1 MSVSAPDAV
10 DIAVAATDV
19 VQVLAR
25 RDRAADLAAAMR
37 TSFGLELP
45 APGHAVVV
53 QNVTAL
59 WIQPDGFFL
68 LAPRGPEGALAKSV
82 KAACGDAASVIDQT
96 HGRSVVTLSGA
107 RARWVLSKFCR
118 VDLHPAGFRPGQAA
132 STQIAHLACTIHQR
146 DAVPSYDLIVFTT
159 FLKSF
164 LESLTHAA
172 EHNGAA
178 SD

>member
-1 MSVSAPDAV
+1 VSAPDEVA
-10 DIAVAATDV
+10 IAVSATDV

-25 RDRAADLAAAMR
+25 KGRAADLAAALR
-37 TSFGLELP
+37 TAFGLELP
-45 APGHAVVV
+45 APGHAANG
-53 QNVTAL
+53 QNLTAL

-68 LAPRGPEGALAKSV
+68 IAPSGPEGALARSV

-96 HGRSVVTLSGA
+96 HGRSVITLSGA

-118 VDLHPAGFRPGQAA
+118 VDLHPGAFGPGSVA

-159 FLKSF
+159 FRKSF

-172 EHNGAA
+172 EDTGAVTA
-178 SD
+178 